1 MKAIQITKYKSSN
14 LNPLYSSVSSI
25 EIEDKP
31 FDSGAFGE
39 VYISRKIN
47 GITLPV
53 PQVVK
58 VFIDD
63 GSGSSIRG
71 LRTIEQL
78 QEQII
83 NLNSELKRKQ
93 EKPIENVTAL
103 GALPQF
109 SYEGKLMGKAVL
121 GYSANLLDSGKW
133 LLFDKLFNNPY
144 KCKKQEYK
152 NRFYNLPLESRLN
165 MAYNLVE
172 GFSYFEKMNFIYAD
186 LNPKNFFVN
195 MQDEQLC
202 LIDYEGGA
210 IMDSRGNTPETF
222 GKPGEWLAPEIQK
235 QQLSNNTGRIKVN
248 LNTDT
253 WAVAIGVHFMLFPY
267 HPLFYLTI
275 RGGYEETEYFKK
287 HKWPEINKS
296 DSNYRNNY
304 NAAYDKYINKLSKQI
319 PSDLVKVMSITINS
333 GHNNPNTRVS
343 YKQWLNV
350 IQQCM
355 AATPIVKQPVVVPR
369 PVQTVKPVEQ
379 STPHL
384 IGQPQRFTSKYCN
397 QCGKPY
403 YNALAQYCS
412 GCGKKRTK

>member
-1 MKAIQITKYKSSN
+1 MKTIQITGYKSSN

-25 EIEDKP
+25 EIEDNP

-47 GITLPV
+47 GRTLPV

-63 GSGSSIRG
+63 GSGSSVRG

-78 QEQII
+78 QQQII
-83 NLNSELKRKQ
+83 NLNNELKSKQ
-93 EKPIENVTAL
+93 EKPIENVVAL

-109 SYEGKLMGKAVL
+109 SYTGTLNGKTIL
-121 GYSANLLDSGKW
+121 GYSANFLDSGKW
-133 LLFDKLFNNPY
+133 LLFDKIFNDPN
-144 KCKKQEYK
+144 KHKKQEYK
-152 NRFYNLPLESRLN
+152 NRFYNLSLKSRLY
-165 MAYNLVE
+165 MAHNLVE
-172 GFSYFEKMNFIYAD
+172 GFSYLEKMNFIYAD

-195 MQDEQLC
+195 MQDKQLC

-210 IMDSRGNTPETF
+210 IMDSRGNAPETF
-222 GKPGEWLAPEIQK
+222 GKLGEWLAPEIQK
-235 QQLSNNTGRIKVN
+235 QLLSNNTGHIKVN

-253 WAVAIGVHFMLFPY
+253 WAVAIGIHFMLFPY
-267 HPLFYLTI
+267 HPLFYLKT
-275 RGGYEETEYFKK
+275 RGEKEMEYFKK
-287 HKWPEINKS
+287 YQWPEINKS
-296 DSNYRNNY
+296 DSNYRNKY
-304 NAAYDKYINKLSKQI
+304 NTVYDKYIDKLRRQI
-319 PSDLVKVMSITINS
+319 PSDLVKVMSITINN

-350 IQQCM
+350 IQQYL
-355 AATPIVKQPVVVPR
+355 ATTPVVKQPVVVPR

-384 IGQPQRFTSKYCN
+384 TSQPQRFTSKYCDK
-397 QCGKPY
+397 CGKPY
-403 YNALAQYCS
+403 NDAIAVYCS